1 MKKMKI
7 WKRTSIKI
15 VLDKCVKFISDKDE
29 RIYSI
34 FFLSSI
40 KNKQNKKKTESAANE
55 KDTFASSSFK
65 MKNFDNFSC
74 KNGFSNEQ
82 N

>member
-1 MKKMKI
+1 MCVETKCILPLKFKLKKKKVSTWNDKKWKNEKKMKI

-34 FFLSSI
+34 FFPLL
-40 KNKQNKKKTESAANE
+40 N
-55 KDTFASSSFK
+55 
-65 MKNFDNFSC
+65 
-74 KNGFSNEQ
+74 
-82 N
+82 

>member
-1 MKKMKI
+1 MNE
-7 WKRTSIKI
+7 
-15 VLDKCVKFISDKDE
+15 FIQ
-29 RIYSI
+29 
-34 FFLSSI
+34 FFFSPQL
-40 KNKQNKKKTESAANE
+40 KTNKTKKKTESAANE